1 MPVFL
6 VWGLWLV
13 GGAVAS
19 AAAGYGGYLLLAS
32 LKGKRFVVL
41 GPSLAGKT
49 TLIGFLRTGE
59 VTLQYEATVRPATLN
74 GRKIK
79 LQEHELKIDSFE
91 DVPGTKDF
99 HSAWEKRVS
108 AADVVCYLFDGKRFV
123 AGDTEYVNQVTAE
136 MRHVSDWR
144 RERAANNP
152 ALRFLII
159 ATHLDQVT
167 EYRAADAD
175 RRRQYI
181 VSLWKTQPLE
191 KLALIAGGAK
201 ARCLGGSLADRE
213 GSDALMTQIISEV
226 TGAE

>member
-13 GGAVAS
+13 AGAV
-19 AAAGYGGYLLLAS
+19 AAGYGGYLFLAP

-49 TLIGFLRTGE
+49 TLVGFLKTGE
-59 VTLQYEATVRPATLN
+59 VKLQYEATVRPAELD

-79 LQEHELKIDSFE
+79 LQEHELNIDSFD

-99 HSAWEKRVS
+99 HSAWEKRLL

-123 AGDTEYVNQVTAE
+123 ASDIEYIDQVTAE

-144 RERAANNP
+144 RERATDNP
-152 ALRFLII
+152 ALRFFVI

-167 EYRAADAD
+167 EYRTADAA

-181 VSLWKTQPLE
+181 VSLWKTRPFA

-213 GSDALMTQIISEV
+213 GSEALMTQIISEV
-226 TGAE
+226 AAAE

>member
-13 GGAVAS
+13 AGAVA
-19 AAAGYGGYLLLAS
+19 GFGGYLVLAS

-49 TLIGFLRTGE
+49 TLIGFLKTGE
-59 VTLQYEATVRPATLN
+59 VTLQYEATVRPAKLN

-79 LQEHELKIDSFE
+79 LQEHELKIDSFD

-99 HSAWEKRVS
+99 HSAWEKKVS

-123 AGDTEYVNQVTAE
+123 DGDTEYIDQVTAE

-144 RERAANNP
+144 RERAIDHP
-152 ALRFLII
+152 ALRFFVI

-167 EYRAADAD
+167 EYRASDAA

-181 VSLWKTQPLE
+181 VSLWKTRPLA
-191 KLALIAGGAK
+191 KLALVAGGAK

-213 GSDALMTQIISEV
+213 GSEALMTQIISEV
-226 TGAE
+226 AAAE